1 MSNNA
6 RADRQSDACLPNY
19 RPLINSGNRGLNF
32 GHGIWDLMFERNEA
46 MHIPTRRGV
55 GPSSVSLPAG
65 PWPTVLD
72 FLVERMPHIS
82 RETWAERL
90 RSQSVLNAQA
100 QPVPLTQPYTPHTRL
115 FYYRHIE
122 DEPQLPESAS
132 IVFEDDHLL
141 VADKPHFMPVMPAGR
156 YVQQS
161 LLVQLT
167 ALTGY
172 DDLVPLHRIDR
183 ETAGLVL
190 LSKRPADR
198 DAYHA
203 LFRGRHIHKTY
214 HAVAPFRAELTWPH
228 THTSRLVAGEP
239 FFRMREVPGE
249 PNSETR
255 ISLLR
260 TDGTRALYQLEPV
273 SGKTHQLRVHML
285 ALGLPLEGDLFYPEA
300 LRGPDA
306 PEDFSQALQL
316 LAQRIA
322 FIDPVTGA
330 ERVFKS
336 QRNLR
341 F

>member
-1 MSNNA
+1 
-6 RADRQSDACLPNY
+6 
-19 RPLINSGNRGLNF
+19 
-32 GHGIWDLMFERNEA
+32 
-46 MHIPTRRGV
+46 MHIPTRHGV
-55 GPSSVSLPAG
+55 GPTCVFLPAG

-82 RETWAERL
+82 REAWAARL
-90 RSQSVLNAQA
+90 RNKSVLNAEGG
-100 QPVPLTQPYTPHTRL
+100 PVLLTEPYTPRTRL

-122 DEPQLPESAS
+122 DEPQLPEQAS

-141 VADKPHFMPVMPAGR
+141 VADKPHFMPVTPGGR

-161 LLVQLT
+161 LLVQLKN
-167 ALTGY
+167 LTGC
-172 DDLVPLHRIDR
+172 DDLAPLHRIDR
-183 ETAGLVL
+183 ETAGLVM

-203 LFRGRHIHKTY
+203 LFRQQHIHKTY
-214 HAVAPFRAELTWPH
+214 HAVAPFRAELAWPR
-228 THTSRLVAGEP
+228 THTSRMVAGEP
-239 FFRMREVPGE
+239 FFRMQEVPGDA
-249 PNSETR
+249 NSETR

-260 TDGTRALYQLEPV
+260 TDGSRALYQLEPV
-273 SGKTHQLRVHML
+273 SGKRHQLRVHML

-300 LRGPDA
+300 LRGPGA

-322 FIDPVTGA
+322 FTDPVTGA
-330 ERVFKS
+330 ERVFDS
-336 QRNLR
+336 QRSLR

>member
-1 MSNNA
+1 
-6 RADRQSDACLPNY
+6 
-19 RPLINSGNRGLNF
+19 
-32 GHGIWDLMFERNEA
+32 

-55 GPSSVSLPAG
+55 GPTCVSLPAG
-65 PWPTVLD
+65 PWPTVLE
-72 FLVERMPHIS
+72 FLVERMPHIP
-82 RETWAERL
+82 RETWTARL
-90 RSQSVLNAQA
+90 RSQSVLNAEG
-100 QPVPLTQPYTPHTRL
+100 QPVLLTEPYTPHARL

-122 DEPQLPESAS
+122 DEPQLPEQAN

-141 VADKPHFMPVMPAGR
+141 VADKPHFMPVTPGGR

-161 LLVQLT
+161 LLVQLKNLK
-167 ALTGY
+167 AC

-190 LSKRPADR
+190 LGKRPADR

-203 LFRGRHIHKTY
+203 LFRQQLIHKTY
-214 HAVAPFRAELTWPH
+214 HAVAPFRAELTWPY

-239 FFRMREVPGE
+239 FFRMQEVPGDA
-249 PNSETR
+249 NSETR

-260 TDGTRALYQLEPV
+260 TDCSRALYQLEPV
-273 SGKTHQLRVHML
+273 SGRRHQLRVHML

-300 LRGPDA
+300 LRGKDA
-306 PEDFSQALQL
+306 PEDFSQPLQL

-322 FIDPVTGA
+322 FNDPVTGA
-330 ERVFKS
+330 ERVFES
-336 QRNLR
+336 ERRLR

>member
-1 MSNNA
+1 
-6 RADRQSDACLPNY
+6 
-19 RPLINSGNRGLNF
+19 
-32 GHGIWDLMFERNEA
+32 

-55 GPSSVSLPAG
+55 GPTCVFLPAG

-72 FLVERMPHIS
+72 FLVERMPNIS
-82 RETWAERL
+82 REAWAERL
-90 RSQSVLNAQA
+90 RNQSVLNAEG
-100 QPVPLTQPYTPHTRL
+100 QPVLLTQPYTPHARL

-122 DEPQLPESAS
+122 DEPQLPEQAG

-141 VADKPHFMPVMPAGR
+141 VADKPHLMPVTPGGR

-161 LLVQLT
+161 LLVQLKN
-167 ALTGY
+167 LTGY

-190 LSKRPADR
+190 LGKRPSDR

-203 LFRGRHIHKTY
+203 LFRQQRIHKTY
-214 HAVAPFRAELTWPH
+214 HAVAPFRADLTWPR
-228 THTSRLVAGEP
+228 THTSRLLAGEP
-239 FFRMREVPGE
+239 FFRMQEVPGDA
-249 PNSETR
+249 NSETR

-260 TDGTRALYQLEPV
+260 TDGSRALYQLEPV
-273 SGKTHQLRVHML
+273 SGKRHQLRVHML
-285 ALGLPLEGDLFYPEA
+285 ALGLPLEGDLLYPEV
-300 LRGPDA
+300 LREKDA

-322 FIDPVTGA
+322 FTDPVTGD
-330 ERVFKS
+330 ERVFESK
-336 QRNLR
+336 RCLR

>member
-1 MSNNA
+1 
-6 RADRQSDACLPNY
+6 
-19 RPLINSGNRGLNF
+19 
-32 GHGIWDLMFERNEA
+32 
-46 MHIPTRRGV
+46 MHIPTRHGV
-55 GPSSVSLPAG
+55 GPSCITLPPG

-82 RETWAERL
+82 RETWTERL
-90 RSQSVLNAQA
+90 CTQSVLNAEG
-100 QPVPLTQPYTPHTRL
+100 QPVLVTQPYTPHRRV

-122 DEPQLPESAS
+122 DEPQLPEPAS
-132 IVFEDDHLL
+132 ILFEDDHLL

-161 LLVQLT
+161 LLVQLKN
-167 ALTGY
+167 LTGR

-190 LSKRPADR
+190 LAKRPADR

-203 LFRGRHIHKTY
+203 LFRQQHIHKIY
-214 HAVAPFRAELTWPH
+214 HAVAPFRSDLTWPR

-239 FFRMREVPGE
+239 FFRMQEVPGG

-260 TDGTRALYQLEPV
+260 SDSFRALYQLEPI
-273 SGKTHQLRVHML
+273 SGKRHQLRVHML
-285 ALGLPLEGDLFYPEA
+285 ALGLPLEGDLFYPEVQ
-300 LRGPDA
+300 RGPDA
-306 PEDFSQALQL
+306 PEDFSRALQL
-316 LAQRIA
+316 LAQHIA
-322 FIDPVTGA
+322 FTDPVTGA
-330 ERVFKS
+330 ERVFDS
-336 QRNLR
+336 QRSLR

>member
-1 MSNNA
+1 
-6 RADRQSDACLPNY
+6 
-19 RPLINSGNRGLNF
+19 
-32 GHGIWDLMFERNEA
+32 
-46 MHIPTRRGV
+46 MHIPTRHGV
-55 GPSSVSLPAG
+55 GPTGVFLPAG

-82 RETWAERL
+82 REAWTERL
-90 RSQSVLNAQA
+90 RSQSVLNAEG
-100 QPVPLTQPYTPHTRL
+100 QPVLLTQPYTPHTRL

-141 VADKPHFMPVMPAGR
+141 VADKPHFMPVTPGGR

-161 LLVQLT
+161 LLVQLKN
-167 ALTGY
+167 LTGC
-172 DDLVPLHRIDR
+172 DDLAALHRIDR

-190 LSKRPADR
+190 LGKRPAER

-203 LFRGRHIHKTY
+203 LFRQQHIQKTY
-214 HAVAPFRAELTWPH
+214 HAVAPFRPELTWPR

-239 FFRMREVPGE
+239 FFRMQEVPGDA
-249 PNSETR
+249 NSETR

-260 TDGTRALYQLEPV
+260 TDGSRALYQLEPV
-273 SGKTHQLRVHML
+273 SGKRHQLRVHML

-306 PEDFSQALQL
+306 PEDFSHALQL

-322 FIDPVTGA
+322 FTDPVTGA
-330 ERVFKS
+330 ERVFES
-336 QRNLR
+336 QRSLR
-341 F
+341 FETN